1 MKATKLLTIALAL
14 SVISA
19 GCSKSNSTNSQLVNP
34 AVSPGIV
41 PGAVIIDPT
50 APPLTTGGTIF
61 SGGSTSTFNPVSLQ
75 TMNKYVATR
84 PLNNP
89 TNFKI
94 NVNLA
99 SVGSG
104 RYGGTISIS
113 YIDNG
118 IQYNGEFKAGLG
130 RNQSFKGMYDNN
142 TLESEY
148 NYWFNFE
155 NKLIFTGFF
164 EDQYGA
170 ITISLEPM
178 TTTPTSGNDA
188 EPILTGPYRGTVY
201 FKNFAVTTAP
211 HSPYRACWFT
221 SFGPYDCRS
230 NVIQTKCGVN
240 PGAEAGY
247 EKLGTF
253 DNININQA
261 FNIN

>member
-1 MKATKLLTIALAL
+1 MKATKLLTIALVL

-19 GCSKSNSTNSQLVNP
+19 GCSKSNSTNSQLVNGTGSGILP
-34 AVSPGIV
+34 APVIV
-41 PGAVIIDPT
+41 DPNAPVTGADT
-50 APPLTTGGTIF
+50 F
-61 SGGSTSTFNPVSLQ
+61 YGGSTVPFTPVSMQ
-75 TMNKYVATR
+75 TMNKYVATH

-89 TNFKI
+89 TNFRI
-94 NVNLA
+94 SVNLA

-113 YIDNG
+113 YLDNG
-118 IQYNGEFKAGLG
+118 IQYNGEFKSGLG
-130 RNQSFKGMYDNN
+130 RNQTMKGMYDNN
-142 TLESEY
+142 KLESEY

-170 ITISLEPM
+170 ITIALEPM
-178 TTTPTSGNDA
+178 TSTPSGGNDA
-188 EPILTGPYRGTVY
+188 EPVLTGPYKGTIY
-201 FKNFAVTTAP
+201 FKNFAVTGAG

-221 SFGPYDCRS
+221 YIGPYDCRS

-240 PGAEAGY
+240 PGAAAGY
-247 EKLGTF
+247 EILGTF
-253 DNININQA
+253 NNININQA